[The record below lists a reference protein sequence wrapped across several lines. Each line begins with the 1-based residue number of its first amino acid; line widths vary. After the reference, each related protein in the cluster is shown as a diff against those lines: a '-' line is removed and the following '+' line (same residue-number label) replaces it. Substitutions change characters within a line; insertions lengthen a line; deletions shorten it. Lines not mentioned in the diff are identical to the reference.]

1 MPALWEDAGLPKDIL
16 LIVPFYENIIKEMK
30 DAYNSLYDLV
40 IILKDKIDYIEN
52 PIELCIPNGNENN
65 MTSDFEVNFA
75 HTEKKKKNNTTLEIV
90 DDINCS
96 DKKMNLYNTDKLN
109 NILCNNSFSP
119 INDKNEKEEITNS
132 KNMSIDDL
140 HNYQNNEKEL
150 LFCEKKNDMINYVHN
165 NFNVGYYSEGVEI
178 GNTRKRKKK
187 KKKSSENKKTQQV
200 YSVDEIKNIIN
211 MNCENDKIKETI
223 KKVKLLK
230 GSENNE
236 VLNEISNYNN
246 FEKNNLANLENG
258 VEEKGE
264 PNQGDIK
271 IADKNKKINNCA
283 EYFSDL
289 NFSDNSIDSNKIR
302 ILNLVNENKMLS
314 KILNKKKKYYENI
327 IFKNIRSGNN
337 LYDNTKE
344 QLIYNKNYLV
354 ENNSEKNNHQN
365 LNPFFA
371 KSLQNEFNN
380 NENKNKVTNIY
391 SEQIK
396 DTNIP
401 YSEESSEINFKQ
413 FRSTIEQNKT
423 FEKDKNKHN
432 SLCNDTTHECANN
445 LCRHY
450 ASQDNFKINYLENGE
465 NKENS
470 ELKDKDVSI
479 INDKEKEKGLY
490 TCDHQKNYLD
500 NCCNNNINKEE
511 HHKENTFQ
519 KIKFNNNFQN
529 KCVYPINNN
538 ACKNMLNY
546 KLKNE
551 QRCNEC
557 YSLFL
562 KMLKGCEKIKFIEMN
577 KQNANQKETHLNCIY
592 DNQYNLGK
600 NVICCHKCGEVYNIK
615 DVPYFDTHNE
625 SKTEIQ
631 KSVLLL
637 NSDIYHDGNESSET
651 VIIGNEEND
660 HNLFKTN
667 NIENISDGLKKSESY
682 NFVNSN
688 IKYIPEYY
696 YSNINNKIVL
706 NKNVIIQRNGYITD
720 SSNLVTC
727 HCAIHKN
734 GYLDPQL
741 PTIQHEVCASASQ
754 EICEKKCEK
763 NCRKNCGKRCQS
775 DAWKVGG
782 APKPKMDSQ
791 ENLYKIVSYKN
802 VIKNTLPS
810 NYIDVDVNPFR
821 VPYKSIGS
829 FLSCSNYM
837 GRKKRR
843 KIKKKKLRKIGK
855 KLCKRHRHTKCDKT
869 ITQDKTKKPIKK
881 NVENISEELFNA
893 DFSDIKSSNMSSE
906 KLSIQI
912 SKENLLD
919 VENKMDD
926 TYDTGVLNS
935 FEKKIELNDKLAK
948 KQVDKGN
955 NKVHDLGK
963 SEMKEN
969 GQLGNEKKKANK
981 RSKKKYLE
989 KGEKNRVRKKVCNKQ
1004 KYYENNKTILYLED
1018 RDKTYLSEYNED
1030 TLSVKKKNF
1039 ENEPYTKNSHTNK
1052 YELREK
1058 RKIKYILPSI
1068 NKKLRRDS
1076 SRQIFDPFLYNNTW
1090 AIKKV

>member
-1 MPALWEDAGLPKDIL
+1 MPALWEDAGLPKDTL

-65 MTSDFEVNFA
+65 ITSDFEINFA
-75 HTEKKKKNNTTLEIV
+75 HTGKKKINNTTLEIV

-109 NILCNNSFSP
+109 NILCKNSFSS
-119 INDKNEKEEITNS
+119 KNEKEEIVNQ
-132 KNMSIDDL
+132 KNMSIDNL
-140 HNYQNNEKEL
+140 HNYQND
-150 LFCEKKNDMINYVHN
+150 EKKSNMIDYAHN

-187 KKKSSENKKTQQV
+187 KKKGSEKKKIQQV

-211 MNCENDKIKETI
+211 MNCENNKIKETI
-223 KKVKLLK
+223 KNIKLLK
-230 GSENNE
+230 GNENSEIA
-236 VLNEISNYNN
+236 NEISNYNN
-246 FEKNNLANLENG
+246 FEKNNLASLEKE

-264 PNQGDIK
+264 SNQGEIK
-271 IADKNKKINNCA
+271 IVDKNKKINNCA
-283 EYFSDL
+283 EHFSDL

-302 ILNLVNENKMLS
+302 ILNLVNENKILS

-327 IFKNIRSGNN
+327 IFKNIKSGNN

-344 QLIYNKNYLV
+344 LLTYNKNCLI
-354 ENNSEKNNHQN
+354 ENNLEKNNYEN

-371 KSLQNEFNN
+371 KSLQNEFIN

-401 YSEESSEINFKQ
+401 YSEESSETDFKQ
-413 FRSTIEQNKT
+413 FRGTVEQNKT
-423 FEKDKNKHN
+423 FEKDENKHN
-432 SLCNDTTHECANN
+432 SLCNDTTHECNNN

-450 ASQDNFKINYLENGE
+450 VSQDNFKINYLENE
-465 NKENS
+465 ENS

-479 INDKEKEKGLY
+479 INDKEKEKNLY
-490 TCDHQKNYLD
+490 TGDHQKGYL
-500 NCCNNNINKEE
+500 NSCYNNNMN
-511 HHKENTFQ
+511 KENTFQ
-519 KIKFNNNFQN
+519 KIKLNNNL
-529 KCVYPINNN
+529 
-538 ACKNMLNY
+538 CKNVLNY

-551 QRCNEC
+551 HNCNEC

-562 KMLKGCEKIKFIEMN
+562 KMLKGCEKINFIEMN
-577 KQNANQKETHLNCIY
+577 KQNTNQKEAYLNGIY
-592 DNQYNLGK
+592 DNQCNLGK
-600 NVICCHKCGEVYNIK
+600 NVICCHKCGEAYNTK
-615 DVPYFDTHNE
+615 DVPYFDKHNE

-637 NSDIYHDGNESSET
+637 NSDIYHGGNESSET

-660 HNLFKTN
+660 YNLFKTH
-667 NIENISDGLKKSESY
+667 NITNAPDGLKKSESY
-682 NFVNSN
+682 NFVSSN

-696 YSNINNKIVL
+696 YSNIDNKIVL
-706 NKNVIIQRNGYITD
+706 NKNVIVQKNEHIIDG
-720 SSNLVTC
+720 SNLVTC
-727 HCAIHKN
+727 HCAMHKN
-734 GYLDPQL
+734 CHLGLQL
-741 PTIQHEVCASASQ
+741 PTTQHEPCASVSQ
-754 EICEKKCEK
+754 KNFEKNCEKKCGK
-763 NCRKNCGKRCQS
+763 GCGKRCQS
-775 DAWKVGG
+775 DGWKVGG
-782 APKPKMDSQ
+782 APKGKMDSQ

-802 VIKNTLPS
+802 VIKNTMPS

-821 VPYKSIGS
+821 VPYQSIGS

-843 KIKKKKLRKIGK
+843 KIKKKKLRQIGK
-855 KLCKRHRHTKCDKT
+855 KLCKRHRKTKCDETT
-869 ITQDKTKKPIKK
+869 IQPKTKKSVKT
-881 NVENISEELFNA
+881 NVDNISEELFNA
-893 DFSDIKSSNMSSE
+893 DFSDVKSSNMSSE
-906 KLSIQI
+906 KLSIHMG
-912 SKENLLD
+912 KENLLG
-919 VENKMDD
+919 VENKIND
-926 TYDTGVLNS
+926 TYDSGVLNA
-935 FEKKIELNDKLAK
+935 FEKKIEINDKLEK
-948 KQVDKGN
+948 KQRDKAS

-963 SEMKEN
+963 SEVKGNE
-969 GQLGNEKKKANK
+969 QLGNEKKKARK
-981 RSKKKYLE
+981 KSKKYLE
-989 KGEKNRVRKKVCNKQ
+989 KGEKNRVRKKVYNKQ

-1030 TLSVKKKNF
+1030 TLSIKKNQF
-1039 ENEPYTKNSHTNK
+1039 ENEPYTKNPHTNK

>member
-1 MPALWEDAGLPKDIL
+1 
-16 LIVPFYENIIKEMK
+16 
-30 DAYNSLYDLV
+30 
-40 IILKDKIDYIEN
+40 
-52 PIELCIPNGNENN
+52 
-65 MTSDFEVNFA
+65 
-75 HTEKKKKNNTTLEIV
+75 
-90 DDINCS
+90 
-96 DKKMNLYNTDKLN
+96 
-109 NILCNNSFSP
+109 
-119 INDKNEKEEITNS
+119 
-132 KNMSIDDL
+132 
-140 HNYQNNEKEL
+140 
-150 LFCEKKNDMINYVHN
+150 
-165 NFNVGYYSEGVEI
+165 
-178 GNTRKRKKK
+178 
-187 KKKSSENKKTQQV
+187 
-200 YSVDEIKNIIN
+200 
-211 MNCENDKIKETI
+211 MNCENEKIKEAI

-236 VLNEISNYNN
+236 ISNYNN
-246 FEKNNLANLENG
+246 FGKNNLASLENG
-258 VEEKGE
+258 ES
-264 PNQGDIK
+264 NQGDIK
-271 IADKNKKINNCA
+271 IGDKNKKINNCA

-327 IFKNIRSGNN
+327 IFKNIKSGNN

-354 ENNSEKNNHQN
+354 ENNSEKNNYQN
-365 LNPFFA
+365 LKPFFA

-396 DTNIP
+396 DTSIP
-401 YSEESSEINFKQ
+401 YSEESSKINFKQ
-413 FRSTIEQNKT
+413 FRNTTEQNKT
-423 FEKDKNKHN
+423 FEKDEHKHN

-445 LCRHY
+445 LCRHCV
-450 ASQDNFKINYLENGE
+450 SQDNFKINSLENGVNE
-465 NKENS
+465 KDS

-479 INDKEKEKGLY
+479 INDKEKEKSLY
-490 TCDHQKNYLD
+490 TCDHQNSYLD
-500 NCCNNNINKEE
+500 NCCNSNIN
-511 HHKENTFQ
+511 KENTFQ
-519 KIKFNNNFQN
+519 KIKLNNNFQN

-538 ACKNMLNY
+538 VCKNKLNCEI
-546 KLKNE
+546 KNE

-557 YSLFL
+557 YSFFL
-562 KMLKGCEKIKFIEMN
+562 KMLKDCEKIKFIEMN
-577 KQNANQKETHLNCIY
+577 KQNEDQKEVHLNCIY
-592 DNQYNLGK
+592 DSQYNLSK
-600 NVICCHKCGEVYNIK
+600 DVICCHKCGEVYNSK
-615 DVPYFDTHNE
+615 DVPYFDVHNE

-637 NSDIYHDGNESSET
+637 NSDICHGGNESSET
-651 VIIGNEEND
+651 VIIENEEND
-660 HNLFKTN
+660 HNLFKIN
-667 NIENISDGLKKSESY
+667 NIANISDDLKKSKSY
-682 NFVNSN
+682 NFISSN

-706 NKNVIIQRNGYITD
+706 NKNVIVQKNGHITD
-720 SSNLVTC
+720 RSNLVTC
-727 HCAIHKN
+727 HCAMQKN
-734 GYLDPQL
+734 DYSIPQL
-741 PTIQHEVCASASQ
+741 SSIQHEVCASASQ
-754 EICEKKCEK
+754 EVCKKKCRK
-763 NCRKNCGKRCQS
+763 NCRKGCQS
-775 DAWKVGG
+775 DGWKVGG
-782 APKPKMDSQ
+782 VAKPKMDSQ

-843 KIKKKKLRKIGK
+843 KIKKKKLRQIGK
-855 KLCKRHRHTKCDKT
+855 KLCKRHRETKCDEAIIESKS
-869 ITQDKTKKPIKK
+869 KKLIKK

-893 DFSDIKSSNMSSE
+893 DFSDVNSSE
-906 KLSIQI
+906 KVSIEI

-919 VENKMDD
+919 VENKMNG
-926 TYDTGVLNS
+926 TTILNS

-948 KQVDKGN
+948 KQGDKEK

-969 GQLGNEKKKANK
+969 KQLEGEKKKTNK
-981 RSKKKYLE
+981 RSKKKYLK
-989 KGEKNRVRKKVCNKQ
+989 KGEKNRVRKKVYNKQ

-1018 RDKTYLSEYNED
+1018 RDKRYLSEYNED
-1030 TLSVKKKNF
+1030 TLSVKKNNF
-1039 ENEPYTKNSHTNK
+1039 ENEPYTKNSNTNK